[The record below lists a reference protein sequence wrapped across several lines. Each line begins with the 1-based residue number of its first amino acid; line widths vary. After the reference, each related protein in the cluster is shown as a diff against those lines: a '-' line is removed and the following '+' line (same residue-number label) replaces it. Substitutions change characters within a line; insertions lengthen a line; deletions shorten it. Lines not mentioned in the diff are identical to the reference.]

1 MSDDRQEEIT
11 DSTEKKVWDSLVADI
26 SNIVKQLSIPNFVGY
41 KLRLHLI
48 TNQAVG
54 VPLNNLNNK
63 GSLQKQIQHLAG
75 LEQNFVNY
83 YQRVMGDI
91 ASLKSTYAD
100 KPRILIMLDT
110 ASQNLKKIYAYFL
123 FDSKNS
129 SDLQEEFANL
139 PPAQEANVAD
149 VKPSTGG

>member
-1 MSDDRQEEIT
+1 MSDDRPEEIT

-26 SNIVKQLSIPNFVGY
+26 SNIVKQLSIPKFMEY

-48 TNQAVG
+48 TNQAAG
-54 VPLNNLNNK
+54 VSPNNLNNK
-63 GSLQKQIQHLAG
+63 GSLQKQIKHLAG
-75 LEQNFVNY
+75 LEESFVKY
-83 YQRVMGDI
+83 YKLVTDKI
-91 ASLKSTYAD
+91 TSLKSTYAD

-110 ASQNLKKIYAYFL
+110 ASQNLKRIYAYFL

-129 SDLQEEFANL
+129 SDLQEEFASL

-149 VKPSTGG
+149 VKPSAGG